1 MFKRI
6 FEYFNMLLVNK
17 KLFLIK
23 SLECILSV
31 YYFFETLEKKR
42 EENFETKFLLLHWV
56 LEQEW

>member
-23 SLECILSV
+23 SLECILGV
-31 YYFFETLEKKR
+31 YYFFETLEKKC

-56 LEQEW
+56 LELEW